1 MFILFVTV
9 TVYTFVYCQLVNM
22 GIVYFDESIKEERE
36 RDWGSLVGGGGIR
49 EIKSNPAQKDKAN
62 RGTLRHPP
70 KPPTT
75 SLHLLPARGR

>member
-36 RDWGSLVGGGGIR
+36 RLGLISWWGEHQGNK
-49 EIKSNPAQKDKAN
+49 IKPSTERQ
-62 RGTLRHPP
+62 GQ
-70 KPPTT
+70 
-75 SLHLLPARGR
+75 